1 MYYTLTSLGLP
12 SSSIKVHMLS
22 KASSVFQPSEKA
34 AMESYG
40 ATRFIFLD
48 QGSRGGPPL
57 VSPFTNTTSPI
68 PDEDSDSGIQSVCT
82 LILDH
87 HESDEFPAGTLAVS
101 ACRSPPIATSS
112 LLTYIVCEP
121 LHESIRTECAIPA
134 LLGVFGDLGPSEV
147 KWGQK
152 PWPGYLGEVVKQI
165 TKKAISEAVSAMNAP
180 RRTADFKGNR
190 DTILLLTV
198 YFISPNLRKKNVNIV
213 YEAWEAVLRA
223 KTLQD
228 ISNNRSFLEARQK
241 VNAEVERCTH
251 TAPAFSRDRRVALLT
266 IKSGFQVH
274 PVIATRWAGYLRAR
288 GLQLV
293 MVANEGYHPS
303 GQHTN
308 FSCRII
314 ASLRRLPENER
325 PNLIE
330 ILKDYSREV
339 PDEGFL
345 ERVEGDFAKG
355 HKEASG
361 GIILSVSC
369 VRASAVS

>member
-1 MYYTLTSLGLP
+1 
-12 SSSIKVHMLS
+12 
-22 KASSVFQPSEKA
+22 
-34 AMESYG
+34 
-40 ATRFIFLD
+40 
-48 QGSRGGPPL
+48 
-57 VSPFTNTTSPI
+57 
-68 PDEDSDSGIQSVCT
+68 
-82 LILDH
+82 
-87 HESDEFPAGTLAVS
+87 
-101 ACRSPPIATSS
+101 
-112 LLTYIVCEP
+112 
-121 LHESIRTECAIPA
+121 
-134 LLGVFGDLGPSEV
+134 
-147 KWGQK
+147 
-152 PWPGYLGEVVKQI
+152 
-165 TKKAISEAVSAMNAP
+165 MNAP
-180 RRTADFKGNR
+180 RRTADFK
-190 DTILLLTV
+190 
-198 YFISPNLRKKNVNIV
+198 V
-213 YEAWEAVLRA
+213 YEAWEVVLRA

-274 PVIATRWAGYLRAR
+274 PVIATRWAGHLRVR

-330 ILKDYSREV
+330 ILKDYSRKV

-345 ERVEGDFAKG
+345 ERVGV
-355 HKEASG
+355 
-361 GIILSVSC
+361 ILQKDTRKPVVGSYFRPISSYS
-369 VRASAVS
+369 RGQWKLELSQRFQRFRQKD

>member
-1 MYYTLTSLGLP
+1 M
-12 SSSIKVHMLS
+12 
-22 KASSVFQPSEKA
+22 
-34 AMESYG
+34 
-40 ATRFIFLD
+40 
-48 QGSRGGPPL
+48 
-57 VSPFTNTTSPI
+57 
-68 PDEDSDSGIQSVCT
+68 
-82 LILDH
+82 
-87 HESDEFPAGTLAVS
+87 
-101 ACRSPPIATSS
+101 
-112 LLTYIVCEP
+112 
-121 LHESIRTECAIPA
+121 
-134 LLGVFGDLGPSEV
+134 
-147 KWGQK
+147 
-152 PWPGYLGEVVKQI
+152 
-165 TKKAISEAVSAMNAP
+165 
-180 RRTADFKGNR
+180 
-190 DTILLLTV
+190 
-198 YFISPNLRKKNVNIV
+198 
-213 YEAWEAVLRA
+213 YEAWEVVLRA

-274 PVIATRWAGYLRAR
+274 PVIATRWAGHLRVR

-330 ILKDYSREV
+330 ILKDYSRKV

-345 ERVEGDFAKG
+345 ERVGGDFAKG

-369 VRASAVS
+369 V